1 MFKINAE
8 NIIQTINNGLIS
20 GLGAQEQNNVSLF
33 DGQQKDEDFS
43 FTKKINVKNVMEILK
58 EFQATHQGQN
68 LTEAILNSNLSIE
81 KQLEIIDKIKT
92 TLVTK
97 SNQIGVQ
104 VTALEKNYIKAVED
118 YRNSTEE
125 NNTLTKNKLTEI
137 MNEYPKRIEIK
148 NKLIEA
154 TKAHKTR

>member
-33 DGQQKDEDFS
+33 DGQQKEEDFS
-43 FTKKINVKNVMEILK
+43 FTQKINVKNIMEVLK
-58 EFQATHQGQN
+58 HYKANHQDKS
-68 LTEAILNSNLSIE
+68 LTDAVLNSNMPVE

-92 TLVTK
+92 ALVAK
-97 SNQIGVQ
+97 SDQTGVQ
-104 VTALEKNYIKAVED
+104 TTVLNEDYIKAVED
-118 YRNSTEE
+118 YKNSTDE
-125 NNTLTKNKLTEI
+125 NQAFTRKKLVEI
-137 MNEYPKRIEIK
+137 IEEYPKRIEIK